1 MREIVVNHRPF
12 SGFQTQQP

>member
-12 SGFQTQQP
+12 SGFQTQQL